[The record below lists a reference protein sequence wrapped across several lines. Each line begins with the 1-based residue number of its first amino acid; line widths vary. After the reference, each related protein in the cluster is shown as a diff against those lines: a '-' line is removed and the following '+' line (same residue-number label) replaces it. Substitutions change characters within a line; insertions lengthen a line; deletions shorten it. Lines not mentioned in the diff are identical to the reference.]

1 MKKLICIS
9 ILILF
14 LSVLNAQEAKIDS
27 LLKIS
32 KDTGKQV
39 NELYNQYRN
48 DPLAGKTWG
57 IEFNLVRFIT
67 CNENTTTLSGGFSYF
82 GKPMMEI
89 YFPWYYYK
97 HQNDDYF
104 YDYYDDYYY
113 NTGIDKLFYADARV
127 RLFTGNTSNG
137 FFMSGLTRLA
147 LLESSNIDG
156 DLHNTTKWGIGFG
169 IGWRSFSYR
178 GFNWGF
184 SLSMGRYF
192 TGEEGILNQGTTSI
206 LFLEEASNDYEVF
219 YDIELLKFGF
229 AF

>member
-1 MKKLICIS
+1 MKRLMCFS

-14 LSVLNAQEAKIDS
+14 LSILNAQDAKIDS

-32 KDTGKQV
+32 KETEKQI

-48 DPLAGKTWG
+48 DPLADKTWG
-57 IEFNLVRFIT
+57 VEFNLIRFIA
-67 CNENTTTLSGGFSYF
+67 CNDETTTLSGGFSYF

-97 HQNDDYF
+97 HHNEDYYF
-104 YDYYDDYYY
+104 YDDDDIE
-113 NTGIDKLFYADARV
+113 TGIDKLFYADARI

-137 FFMSGLTRLA
+137 FFMSGLTRFA
-147 LLESSNIDG
+147 LLESRNIWDN
-156 DLHNTTKWGIGFG
+156 LHHSTTKWGIGFG

-192 TGEEGILNQGTTSI
+192 TGEEGILNQGTTSMF
-206 LFLEEASNDYEVF
+206 FLEEATNDSEIF
-219 YDIELLKFGF
+219 YDLEFLKFGF